1 MKHFLPPSLI
11 ASINNFF
18 FYHILSYILT
28 LVLVWGYI
36 LHSSSQ
42 AQIIP
47 EKLLFINI
55 LSQLWSKIFL
65 LL

>member
-47 EKLLFINI
+47 EKQSKATYI
-55 LSQLWSKIFL
+55 LTAILQNSNNP
-65 LL
+65 